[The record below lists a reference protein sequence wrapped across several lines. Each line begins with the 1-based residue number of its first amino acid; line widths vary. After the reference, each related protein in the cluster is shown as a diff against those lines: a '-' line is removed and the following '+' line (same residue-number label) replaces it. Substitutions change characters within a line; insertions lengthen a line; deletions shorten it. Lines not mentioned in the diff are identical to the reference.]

1 MAEEERSFDELKEMC
16 SKIIGQSRIMDAI
29 ISDYERTTGHKSLTM
44 RILLRRNK
52 KTRETVGQMDELF
65 TRLQEA
71 KKIYDSDS
79 VSLEDD

>member
-52 KTRETVGQMDELF
+52 KTRETVGRMDEMF
-65 TRLQEA
+65 TKLHEA
-71 KKIYDSDS
+71 KNDMR
-79 VSLEDD
+79 